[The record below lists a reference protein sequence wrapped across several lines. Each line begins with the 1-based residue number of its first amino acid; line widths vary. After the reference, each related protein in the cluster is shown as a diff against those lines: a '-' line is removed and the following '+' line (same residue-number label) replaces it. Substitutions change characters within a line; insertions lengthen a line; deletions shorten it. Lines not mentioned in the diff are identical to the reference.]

1 MQTNLVKTRKKY
13 YLLLWFFL
21 RLQYEKD
28 SDVGRKLTGEEAI
41 KVIEVSK

>member
-1 MQTNLVKTRKKY
+1 MQINFVKTRKKY
-13 YLLLWFFL
+13 YLLLWFSL

-28 SDVGRKLTGEEAI
+28 IDVGRKPTGEEAI